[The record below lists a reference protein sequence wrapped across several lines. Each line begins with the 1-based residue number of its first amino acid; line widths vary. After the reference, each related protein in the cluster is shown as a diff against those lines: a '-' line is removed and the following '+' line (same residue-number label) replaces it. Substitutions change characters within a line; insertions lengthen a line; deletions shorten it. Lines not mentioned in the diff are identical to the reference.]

1 MNSRLEAALVP
12 LGGQV
17 RCLNVGETEL
27 IRNKTPLALVILDGF
42 GYRAEREGNA
52 IAQAEMPFYREL
64 LEKYPHTLIQA
75 SGECVGLP
83 KGVMGNSNV
92 GHLCMGAGRVVRTD
106 IERINHEIKIGSF
119 FHNLALNVA
128 MDGALKHDRA
138 LHIMGLVSDGLVHSS
153 QEHAYA
159 LLRMAKD
166 CGVRRV
172 YVHCF
177 LDGRD
182 TPPQSADKY
191 VAMMQDKVREIGV
204 GEIASLVG
212 RYYAMDR
219 DKRWDRIERAYK
231 MLIDGEGERATDP
244 IAAIRRSYERKITDE
259 FVEPIVMTRED
270 GKPVATIQH
279 GDSIIF
285 FNFRADRA
293 RQITSA
299 LAVPGFDDFPTP
311 NRPHTH
317 FVCFAVYDK
326 TYPLPVAFVPEL
338 PRNILAG
345 VFAVNDV
352 DNLRL
357 AETEKY
363 AHVTYFFNGGTERE
377 FPHEKRLLVPSP
389 KVATYDLMP
398 EMSAFKITDKLL
410 RAIEERETDVF
421 IVNFANT
428 DMVGHTGKL
437 DKTIEAC
444 QYVDTCLGWITKA
457 MRAAQGTTLIT
468 ADHGNAELMI
478 DPKTG
483 EPHTAHTT
491 NPVPFHLID
500 EDSIG
505 VKLRDEGALEDVA
518 PTMLGLL
525 GIEQPSEMTGRD
537 LREA

>member
-1 MNSRLEAALVP
+1 MNKR
-12 LGGQV
+12 
-17 RCLNVGETEL
+17 
-27 IRNKTPLALVILDGF
+27 KTPLALIILDGF

-52 IAQAEMPFYREL
+52 IAQAEMPFYNEL

-92 GHLCMGAGRVVRTD
+92 GHLVMGAGRVVRTD
-106 IERINHEIKIGSF
+106 IEHINHEIQTGAF
-119 FHNLALNVA
+119 FHNLALNAA
-128 MDGALKHDRA
+128 MDNAVKHDRA

-159 LLRMAKD
+159 LLKMAKD
-166 CGVRRV
+166 CEVRRV

-182 TPPQSADKY
+182 TPPESADKY
-191 VAMMQDKVREIGV
+191 VRMMQEKCAEIGI
-204 GEIASLVG
+204 GEITTLCG

-231 MLIDGEGERATDP
+231 MLVNGEGERATDP
-244 IAAIRRSYERKITDE
+244 VAAVKASYERGVTDE
-259 FVEPIVMTRED
+259 FVEPIVMTRD
-270 GKPVATIQH
+270 NGAPIATIQN
-279 GDSIIF
+279 GDSVVF

-299 LAVPGFDDFPTP
+299 LAVPGFDDFPTA

-326 TYPLPVAFVPEL
+326 TYPLPVAFPPEL

-345 VFAVNDV
+345 VFAAHEV
-352 DNLRL
+352 DNFRL

-377 FPHEKRLLVPSP
+377 IPHEKRLLVPSP
-389 KVATYDLMP
+389 KVATYDLAP
-398 EMSAFKITDKLL
+398 EMSAFKITDKFL

-421 IVNFANT
+421 IVNFANP

-437 DKTIEAC
+437 DKAIEAC
-444 QYVDTCLGWITKA
+444 QHVDTCLGWVTKA
-457 MRAAQGTTLIT
+457 MRSAEGTTLIT

-491 NPVPFHLID
+491 NPVPFVLID
-500 EDSIG
+500 EGSIG
-505 VKLRDEGALEDVA
+505 VKLRTEGALEDVA
-518 PTMLGLL
+518 PTMLSLL
-525 GIEQPSEMTGRD
+525 GIEQPVEMTGRD
-537 LREA
+537 LREG

>member
-1 MNSRLEAALVP
+1 MK
-12 LGGQV
+12 
-17 RCLNVGETEL
+17 T
-27 IRNKTPLALVILDGF
+27 KTPLALIILDGF

-52 IAQAEMPFYREL
+52 IAQAEMPFYNEL
-64 LEKYPHTLIQA
+64 REKYPHTLLQA

-106 IERINHEIKIGSF
+106 VEHINHEIKTGGF
-119 FHNLALNVA
+119 FHNLALNAA
-128 MDGALKHDRA
+128 MDSAVKHDRA

-166 CGVRRV
+166 CEVRRV

-191 VAMMQDKVREIGV
+191 VAMMQDKCREIGI
-204 GEIASLVG
+204 GEIASVVG

-219 DKRWDRIERAYK
+219 DKRWERIERAYK
-231 MLIDGEGERATDP
+231 LLVHGEGERATDP
-244 IAAIRRSYERKITDE
+244 VAAVKKSYERDITDE
-259 FVEPIVMTRED
+259 FVEPIVIVRDD
-270 GKPVATIQH
+270 GTPVGTIQG
-279 GDSIIF
+279 GDSVIF

-299 LAVPGFDDFPTP
+299 LAVPGFDEFPTL

-317 FVCFAVYDK
+317 FVCFTVYDK
-326 TYPLPVAFVPEL
+326 TYPLPAAFPPEL

-345 VFAVNDV
+345 VFAAHEI
-352 DNLRL
+352 DNYRL

-389 KVATYDLMP
+389 KVATYDLVP
-398 EMSAFKITDKLL
+398 EMSAFKITEKLL
-410 RAIEERETDVF
+410 RAIEEGETDVF

-457 MRAAQGTTLIT
+457 MRTAKGTTLIT

-500 EDSIG
+500 EGSIG
-505 VKLRDEGALEDVA
+505 AKLHSEGALEDVA
-518 PTMLGLL
+518 PTMLSLL
-525 GIEQPSEMTGRD
+525 GIEKPVEMTGRD
-537 LREA
+537 LRES